1 MTIFNH
7 VRSMNICKTFWEHFA
22 APNNYHEFAY
32 WWFIEIAGR
41 KIGGYVLG
49 IRIMYE
55 FLQWKRQTQRVNN
68 LFEVSI
74 IDDEEKRENVLD
86 TF

>member
-1 MTIFNH
+1 M
-7 VRSMNICKTFWEHFA
+7 
-22 APNNYHEFAY
+22 
-32 WWFIEIAGR
+32 
-41 KIGGYVLG
+41 
-49 IRIMYE
+49 
-55 FLQWKRQTQRVNN
+55 KRQTQRVNN